1 MPRGKPKRLTLT
13 EVPENTD
20 KREKENPP
28 TIRVLKRKEF
38 YLVTTLLY
46 IPKGLITVREKSTI
60 LDLECQPQLFS
71 NDRKAKDYMK
81 EKAEK
86 LKNILL
92 EEGSYIAVADEDGVQ
107 HAFKKHFSPE
117 NFTTYEHKE
126 ELIILGFEA
135 NLPFQTGE
143 YWAFL
148 KWHAVV
154 LNNTLPP
161 NVQGIRRSKQRITK
175 PSASSST
182 VLEKEV

>member
-13 EVPENTD
+13 EVTENTV
-20 KREKENPP
+20 KREEESPP
-28 TIRVLKRKEF
+28 AIRVLKRKEF

-46 IPKGLITVREKSTI
+46 IPKGLITVREKSTM

-71 NDRKAKDYMK
+71 SDRKAKDYMK

-86 LKNILL
+86 LKNMLL
-92 EEGSYIAVADEDGVQ
+92 EEGSYIAVAEGVH
-107 HAFKKHFSPE
+107 HAFKKKFSPE

-126 ELIILGFEA
+126 ELIILGFEES
-135 NLPFQTGE
+135 LPFQTGE

-148 KWHAVV
+148 KWHAVI

-161 NVQGIRRSKQRITK
+161 NVQGSRRSKQRITK

-182 VLEKEV
+182 VLEKEEV